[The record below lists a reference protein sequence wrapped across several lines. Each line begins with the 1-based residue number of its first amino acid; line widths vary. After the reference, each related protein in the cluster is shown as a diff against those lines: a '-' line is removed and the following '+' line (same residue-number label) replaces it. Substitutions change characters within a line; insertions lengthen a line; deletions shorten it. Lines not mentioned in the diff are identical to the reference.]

1 MQSSRFIYMGT
12 QSHTHLNKD
21 DITEHLHLCDTSELN
36 LKNVVEKR
44 HAANARKTA
53 CWDNMII
60 IQLINDKKT
69 KQLSESLPNYYLGI
83 LRKKKGVLSVIGM
96 L

>member
-1 MQSSRFIYMGT
+1 MGT
-12 QSHTHLNKD
+12 QSHAHLNED

-60 IQLINDKKT
+60 IQLISMIR
-69 KQLSESLPNYYLGI
+69 KQSSYPKVFPSTI
-83 LRKKKGVLSVIGM
+83 
-96 L
+96 